1 VRGPAEMNTPA
12 ESSLSL
18 ELSRRFDAPPV
29 RVFDAW
35 LRKKVG
41 RLPPRAK
48 TCNVTRIE
56 PRVGGWSGAAGSFD
70 KLDAALAR
78 DRRITARSLSDE
90 SFGFTPGN

>member
-1 VRGPAEMNTPA
+1 MNTPA

-48 TCNVTRIE
+48 TLQRNAHR
-56 PRVGGWSGAAGSFD
+56 
-70 KLDAALAR
+70 
-78 DRRITARSLSDE
+78 TARRRLERS
-90 SFGFTPGN
+90 GGVVR